1 MDAFTAMIQNGQREL
16 CENFQAMALALA
28 VLSGRRQAKG
38 TLFPCALFHHAPIL
52 FFFLILFRE
61 EGAED
66 DGSGRGWKEGGR
78 GGGKLRPFEDVG
90 VGNVDER
97 ERDRYKSSCVQVN
110 QTRDS
115 FHFLSVPG
123 KDPTTP

>member
-1 MDAFTAMIQNGQREL
+1 MGSGSCVRISKRWRWRWL
-16 CENFQAMALALA
+16 CFLAGDKQK
-28 VLSGRRQAKG
+28 GR
-38 TLFPCALFHHAPIL
+38 FFHALFFIRRRFSL
-52 FFFLILFRE
+52 FFLIIFRE

-66 DGSGRGWKEGGR
+66 DGSGRGWKGREG

-97 ERDRYKSSCVQVN
+97 ERDRYKSRCVQVN

>member
-1 MDAFTAMIQNGQREL
+1 MKKALRMMDRGE
-16 CENFQAMALALA
+16 
-28 VLSGRRQAKG
+28 VGKG
-38 TLFPCALFHHAPIL
+38 
-52 FFFLILFRE
+52 
-61 EGAED
+61 
-66 DGSGRGWKEGGR
+66 GRG

-97 ERDRYKSSCVQVN
+97 ERDRYKSRCVQVN